1 MKMKINF
8 KITNANFWRMVGF
21 YGCLAASALMAYSF
35 VWMFFGARMEST
47 ADVWGVRYLQFLCL
61 VAGVFYAYLARKNNH
76 KAQLLD
82 KAEAV
87 CEAYYAA
94 PDKTE
99 AEREAKYALWNKY
112 LALSAEA
119 DR

>member
-82 KAEAV
+82 KAE
-87 CEAYYAA
+87 EAYQAWASYFGG
-94 PDKTE
+94 DTE
-99 AEREAKYALWNKY
+99 ELQRRSQAYSELK
-112 LALSAEA
+112 AEA
-119 DR
+119 DRY